1 MKKILILLVVVLL
14 CSSCVKENKIEESA
28 PSTIIIDVAITPR
41 ENAVP
46 LYEEPIEFESSWSI
60 MATDG
65 NAVSNAE
72 FNRQV
77 IDIVYPGENLEAITL
92 YREGIPFSKG
102 AVYNLSFNIESSINR
117 KVGVYASDENGS
129 KIFEETLDIGGYQNY
144 SFDIKMD
151 NETTWNGKI
160 GFNLG
165 TDGSEG
171 VNNQHQVTISDLM
184 VKTDDVDTR
193 VLKVNQ
199 VGYHPN
205 SLKKFIAPY
214 SVGDFYNVVDTKT
227 NEVVYTGVIGGKKV
241 NDPTGETTFYGDF
254 KDVITPGTY
263 RIEAQIVATSYEFII
278 ESFVY
283 DGLLVDAIRMMTL
296 QRCGDHLD
304 QSWAKEFARDD
315 CHSMQAIIY
324 GTQEKIDVSGGW
336 HDAGDY
342 GRYIKT
348 GAKAVADLL
357 LAYKL
362 NPHYFLDNF
371 NIKESGNGIPDLLD
385 EARYELE
392 WMLKMQTGDG
402 GVYNKVVSD
411 KFPGYLAP
419 EDDYSTL
426 YVLGVSTNATGSF
439 AGVMGLAYTVFK
451 DIDPEFANRCLD
463 AGKKAWE
470 FLNVNYDMIDPLNPE
485 GFDAGEYRDDFD
497 GDERFFASMSLWD
510 ATNDQKYLDK
520 AKELFLND
528 NRVAIGLNWQTVG
541 TYGEFIYLNNIY
553 SKNDVEF
560 YDIIYN
566 HFMAQADS
574 IMNFSK
580 DDSYFVSIGNDY
592 NWGSNMDI
600 TNNGMLL
607 MLADRITPNDNYLER
622 AFDHLHYVL
631 GRNSL
636 NMSFVTGYGDVYPK
650 DIHNRMVIAK
660 KYQLIGAMVG
670 GPNRNFEDMAIREK
684 ISDTTPSAK
693 VYIDN
698 NMSYST
704 NEVAVYWNSSLIF
717 LISSLRR

>member
-60 MATDG
+60 MASDG

-193 VLKVNQ
+193 ILKVNQ

-241 NDPTGETTFYGDF
+241 NEPTGETTFYGDF

-283 DGLLVDAIRMMTL
+283 DGLLVDAIRMMSL

-315 CHSMQAIIY
+315 CHSMEAIVY

-451 DIDPEFANRCLD
+451 DIDPEFANSCLD

-470 FLNVNYDMIDPLNPE
+470 
-485 GFDAGEYRDDFD
+485 
-497 GDERFFASMSLWD
+497 
-510 ATNDQKYLDK
+510 
-520 AKELFLND
+520 FLND

-580 DDSYFVSIGNDY
+580 DDGYFVSIGNDY

-607 MLADRITPNDNYLER
+607 MLADRIAPNDNYLER

-636 NMSFVTGYGDVYPK
+636 NMSFVTGYGDVYPR

-693 VYIDN
+693 VYLDN